1 MKITKSQLQ
10 QVIREALEE
19 EMDMYDD
26 VEMDKDKQVSP
37 STRER
42 LEDLDMELEE
52 LSGILGDDLIMLLQK
67 HLDRLR
73 A

>member
-67 HLDRLR
+67 HLDRLM

>member
-37 STRER
+37 SPQER
-42 LEDLDMELEE
+42 LQDLDMELEE
-52 LSGILGDDLIMLLQK
+52 LSGILGDYLIMVLQK

>member
-37 STRER
+37 SPQER
-42 LEDLDMELEE
+42 LQDLDMELEE
-52 LSGILGDDLIMLLQK
+52 LSGILGDDLIMVLQK

>member
-1 MKITKSQLQ
+1 
-10 QVIREALEE
+10 
-19 EMDMYDD
+19 MYDD

-37 STRER
+37 SPQER

-52 LSGILGDDLIMLLQK
+52 LSGILGDDLIMVLQK

>member
-26 VEMDKDKQVSP
+26 VEMDKDKQVFP
-37 STRER
+37 STQER

-52 LSGILGDDLIMLLQK
+52 LSGILGDDLIMVLQK

>member
-1 MKITKSQLQ
+1 MKITKSELQ

-19 EMDMYDD
+19 EMGMYDD

-37 STRER
+37 SPQER

-52 LSGILGDDLIMLLQK
+52 LSGILGDDLIMVLQK

>member
-37 STRER
+37 SPQER
-42 LEDLDMELEE
+42 LQDLDMELEE
-52 LSGILGDDLIMLLQK
+52 LSGILGDDLMMVLQK

>member
-19 EMDMYDD
+19 EMGMYDD
-26 VEMDKDKQVSP
+26 VEMDKDKEVFP
-37 STRER
+37 SNQER
-42 LEDLDMELEE
+42 LEDLDMEIEE
-52 LSGILGDDLIMLLQK
+52 LSGILGDDLIMVLQK

>member
-37 STRER
+37 SPQER

-52 LSGILGDDLIMLLQK
+52 LSGILGDDLIMVLQK

>member
-52 LSGILGDDLIMLLQK
+52 LSGILGDDLIILLQK

>member
-37 STRER
+37 SPQER

-52 LSGILGDDLIMLLQK
+52 LSGILGGDLIMVLQK

>member
-1 MKITKSQLQ
+1 MKITKQQLR

-19 EMDMYDD
+19 EMGMYDD
-26 VEMDKDKQVSP
+26 VEMDKDKQVFPSP
-37 STRER
+37 QER

-52 LSGILGDDLIMLLQK
+52 LSGILGNDLIMVLQK

>member
-1 MKITKSQLQ
+1 
-10 QVIREALEE
+10 
-19 EMDMYDD
+19 MDMYDD
-26 VEMDKDKQVSP
+26 VEMDKDKQVFP
-37 STRER
+37 STQER

-52 LSGILGDDLIMLLQK
+52 LSGILGDDLIMVLQK